1 MRATVLEQKRTGW
14 QGDRLPQ
21 DLLPTSTVYAY
32 VAQWR
37 ADGTWAK
44 LVSRLRAR
52 VRVPEGRDPTPRAAG
67 LDRHTVQTTEVGG
80 PERGEEGGKNM
91 NGRNR
96 QGLVDTSGVRLV
108 GLLTRAAWEE
118 GAAALNLLPQISAD
132 EFPRLTGICGAS
144 K

>member
-1 MRATVLEQKRTGW
+1 MPKREQVRQRYLSDRTDEPGGILPPRLSPPRTRHGGTPRRVERRAVRATVLEQKRTGW

-32 VAQWR
+32 VSQWR

-67 LDRHTVQTTEVGG
+67 LDRHTVKTTEVGG
-80 PERGEEGGKNM
+80 PERG
-91 NGRNR
+91 
-96 QGLVDTSGVRLV
+96 
-108 GLLTRAAWEE
+108 
-118 GAAALNLLPQISAD
+118 
-132 EFPRLTGICGAS
+132 
-144 K
+144 